1 MTFSVVGRSDD
12 GAMYGVAVASKFL
25 AVGAVV
31 PAARAGAGALATQAL
46 ANLRYRPDGVERL
59 AAGRSAAEVVDTLV
73 AADADRD
80 HRQLG
85 VVDAGGG
92 SASYTGAQCLAWAGH
107 RTGPGYAI
115 QGNILAGAEVVDRMA
130 QAWLDGQ
137 ALPLSRRLLATLQA
151 GDSAGGDSRG
161 RQSAALYVV
170 TPGGGYGGGSDVLHD
185 LRVDDHADPVPE
197 LSRLLDVHD
206 LLFGRSDPALCP
218 PLYGQL
224 ATEVRT
230 LLHAVGRDGPD
241 LEDELAAWA
250 GRENLEERLVPGRI
264 DPLVLD
270 QLRRLAGAAT
280 PPR

>member
-12 GAMYGVAVASKFL
+12 GSMYGVAVASKFL

-31 PAARAGAGALATQAL
+31 PAARTGAGALATQAL
-46 ANLRYRPDGVERL
+46 ANLRYRPDGLELL
-59 AAGRSAAEVVDTLV
+59 ASGRSAAEVVDALV

-85 VVDAGGG
+85 VVDADGG
-92 SASYTGAQCLAWAGH
+92 SAAHTGAQCLHWAGH

-115 QGNILAGAEVVDRMA
+115 QGNILAGAEVVEQMVR
-130 QAWLDGQ
+130 AWKESHEL
-137 ALPLSRRLLATLQA
+137 AFSRRLLAVLSA
-151 GDSAGGDSRG
+151 GDAAGGDSRG

-185 LRVDDHADPVPE
+185 LRVDDHPDPVPE

-218 PLYGQL
+218 PLTGAV

-230 LLHAVGRDGPD
+230 LLRTLGWDGPH
-241 LEDELAAWA
+241 LEDDLVAWA
-250 GRENLEERLVPGRI
+250 GRENLEERLLPGRI
-264 DPLVLD
+264 DPLVLER
-270 QLRRLAGAAT
+270 LRALAGAVA